1 MKRHRQKRGS
11 QRCTYRSITAA
22 LSIGIAVALTASFQE
37 RTAQAQIVMK
47 VSTATVNDAQHEW
60 IKRFVAT
67 VNKDSSGKI
76 AGEVY
81 SASQLGS
88 IPRQIEA
95 TQLGAVQGWVGPA
108 EFLAGVD
115 RRFEVLSAAGIFVNT
130 EQAQR
135 ILLDKKFSKAFL
147 TIAEPKGLLGVGL
160 FLGGPNAIATRKPVD
175 GVAGLKGLKI
185 RVLASTV
192 QLEQMKKLGAT
203 PLPMALGEVLPAIQ
217 QGTIDG
223 LMTSIPV
230 MTAFKYYDAA
240 PDILETNHSYIISIA
255 TLSKRWFESL
265 PPDLQK
271 IVLDSANRTTAEL
284 YPWIVNMLTEQKQAW
299 IAHGGRI
306 TQVPAADRSAMMSE
320 LEQTSAAVFATD
332 PAVAE
337 MYRELVAAAN
347 RTK

>member
-1 MKRHRQKRGS
+1 MKRHRPK
-11 QRCTYRSITAA
+11 CCIYRSIIAA
-22 LSIGIAVALTASFQE
+22 LSLCFAVALSASLQPA
-37 RTAQAQIVMK
+37 TAQAPIVMK

-67 VNKDSSGKI
+67 VNKNSGGRI

-108 EFLAGVD
+108 EFLAGID
-115 RRFEVLSAAGIFVNT
+115 RRFEILSAAGVFVST

-135 ILLDKKFSKAFL
+135 ILQDEKFTKAFL
-147 TIAEPKGLLGVGL
+147 KIAEPKGLMGVGL
-160 FLGGPNAIATRKPVD
+160 FLGGPNVITTRKPIEN
-175 GVAGLKGLKI
+175 VAGLKGLKI
-185 RVLASTV
+185 RVLASAV
-192 QLEQMKKLGAT
+192 QLEQIKKLGAT
-203 PLPMALGEVLPAIQ
+203 PLPIALGEVLPALQ

-240 PDILETNHSYIISIA
+240 PNILETNHSYIISIA

-271 IVLDSANRTTAEL
+271 VVHEAANRTTAEL
-284 YPWIVNMLTEQKQAW
+284 YPWIVNMLTEERKAW
-299 IAHGGRI
+299 MAHGGRI
-306 TQVPAADRSAMMSE
+306 TQVPPADRAAMMSA
-320 LEQTSAAVFATD
+320 LEQTSASVFAAD
-332 PAVAE
+332 PALSK
-337 MYRELVAAAN
+337 MYGELVAAAN
-347 RTK
+347 RAK

>member
-1 MKRHRQKRGS
+1 MKRHCQETISR
-11 QRCTYRSITAA
+11 RCICRSATAA
-22 LSIGIAVALTASFQE
+22 LAIGIAAALTAGFS
-37 RTAQAQIVMK
+37 APAHAQIVMK

-67 VNKDSSGKI
+67 VNKASGGKI
-76 AGEVY
+76 AGEAY

-95 TQLGAVQGWVGPA
+95 VQLGAVQGWVGPA

-115 RRFEVLSAAGIFVNT
+115 RRFEVLSAAGVFVST
-130 EQAQR
+130 EQAR
-135 ILLDKKFSKAFL
+135 NVLMDETFSKAFL
-147 TIAEPKGLLGVGL
+147 KIGEPKGVVGVGL
-160 FLGGPNAIATRKPVD
+160 FVGGPNVIATRKPVD
-175 GVAGLKGLKI
+175 KIAGLKGLKI

-255 TLSKRWFESL
+255 TLSRRWLDSL
-265 PPDLQK
+265 PADLKK
-271 IVLDSANRTTAEL
+271 IVLDSATSTTVEL
-284 YPWIVNMLTEQKQAW
+284 YPWIVNMLTNERKAW
-299 IAHGGRI
+299 TAHGGRI
-306 TQVPAADRSAMMSE
+306 TPVPAADRTAMMAD
-320 LEQTSAAVFATD
+320 LEKTSASVFASE

-337 MYRELVAAAN
+337 TYRALIAAAN
-347 RTK
+347 RAK

>member
-1 MKRHRQKRGS
+1 MARAPKKREAVNMKRYRQKRGS

-22 LSIGIAVALTASFQE
+22 LSISIAVALTASFHA

-67 VNKDSSGKI
+67 VNKDSGGKI

-135 ILLDKKFSKAFL
+135 ILLDEKF
-147 TIAEPKGLLGVGL
+147 
-160 FLGGPNAIATRKPVD
+160 
-175 GVAGLKGLKI
+175 
-185 RVLASTV
+185 
-192 QLEQMKKLGAT
+192 
-203 PLPMALGEVLPAIQ
+203 
-217 QGTIDG
+217 
-223 LMTSIPV
+223 
-230 MTAFKYYDAA
+230 
-240 PDILETNHSYIISIA
+240 
-255 TLSKRWFESL
+255 
-265 PPDLQK
+265 
-271 IVLDSANRTTAEL
+271 
-284 YPWIVNMLTEQKQAW
+284 
-299 IAHGGRI
+299 
-306 TQVPAADRSAMMSE
+306 
-320 LEQTSAAVFATD
+320 
-332 PAVAE
+332 
-337 MYRELVAAAN
+337 
-347 RTK
+347 